1 MVSATSWLCVVLAE
15 GALVSLEEET
25 DSIASA
31 SATPFKITSEE
42 IQWDAE
48 CQTEDDGLEVNH
60 T

>member
-1 MVSATSWLCVVLAE
+1 MVLAE

-25 DSIASA
+25 DSTASA
-31 SATPFKITSEE
+31 SATPFKTTSEE
-42 IQWDAE
+42 MLWDAE

>member
-1 MVSATSWLCVVLAE
+1 MVLAE

-25 DSIASA
+25 DSTASA
-31 SATPFKITSEE
+31 SATPIKTTSEE
-42 IQWDAE
+42 MLWDAE